1 MQQTLTSYLER
12 ICRILMLLLLLL
24 VPLIY
29 PLQIRD
35 QWMAPLERFF
45 IQHNLLQFWVEQL
58 VPFLYLGYAPLTLK
72 ESIASV
78 LIISL
83 VICYFLLKILQRH
96 EPQRTGVRHWIL
108 LMFLLYVGISLFY
121 TPTFYYSLRTHTK
134 LILFVLFFLIV
145 SDMPKTRKFVMQTL
159 GILILT
165 AFCLSV
171 VALLQHLEL
180 SKSFLHEF
188 PDVRNRMGS
197 FIGHNTGLSSFLMP
211 SFFVGIALFL
221 LTKHPLRKI
230 VLGIFLALLIAV
242 FLTAQS
248 KGVWLVLLFTTP
260 VYLYHLTRVAQVR
273 LPLRTTLIST
283 IVILLLMLSQ
293 LISSQYNPLKSPEA
307 PLLSRLGHFNPA
319 VIKKGTRFRIL
330 VCSMPLIGQSP
341 IWGHGIGS
349 FQYVY
354 PKAQGAYLTEHQET
368 LLWPTPKRTMRAHND
383 YLQIAVELGIVG
395 LLFVLV
401 GLYRYLQFGWTV
413 LECSAD
419 PWERGIQCGIFLGL
433 AATILHA
440 FLDFPMHIAPIALQF
455 AFLLGIWISGDRV
468 WRLVPEAQQ
477 TISPPQ
483 SSLDTSQAPTANET
497 RIPRPGRVG
506 LLAFA
511 LIMIGVSPI
520 ANYFILINYGSDIYR
535 ARAEGYVQYFLT
547 VPDATREQKFLWLRN
562 AEDFIHKAITRDP
575 LNSYLSFSGG
585 EIAYM
590 IGSTLVKTLNDPS
603 VGDDPDRVNFYKA
616 KTFLYLHRA
625 IDRLEASL
633 REMRFHAVFHLLG
646 LSYYELS
653 KLSPDDDYLRQAK
666 ENLQTAI
673 WYSPAYT
680 PSLDRLA
687 EIYIEQHVPNPMLI
701 RSLQRKIAKYDAQ
714 FYEDHYV
721 GKAFRELYNM
731 QYEKAAETFQSLI
744 QITPERQDLY
754 LHLATAYLYMN
765 RIPEAEQ
772 ILREQ
777 KRLRPNSPEV
787 DSQLVTLYMKK
798 GDFQSAYEYTRRV
811 LERSKEEND
820 YYEVI
825 EALCLERLGQI
836 TEAQQKLTT
845 ILEKAKSKPIYL
857 YNLGY
862 ILVEFF
868 NDPERGIHFLEQRV
882 ALPVSTNPKA
892 YQMIAEHY
900 LEQGN
905 LEKAEHY
912 NTLLLQAFPG
922 FKAAMKLQE
931 EIQQRRDE
939 VSPKLEN

>member
-1 MQQTLTSYLER
+1 MQQTITRYLER
-12 ICRILMLLLLLL
+12 ICRILILLLLLL

-35 QWMAPLERFF
+35 QWMAQLEAFF
-45 IQHNLLQFWVEQL
+45 IQHNLSQFWAEQL

-72 ESIASV
+72 GSIASV

-83 VICYFLLKILQRH
+83 VVCYFLLKILQRN
-96 EPQRTGVRHWIL
+96 EPRRTGVRHWIL
-108 LMFLLYVGISLFY
+108 LMFLLYGAISLFY
-121 TPTFYYSLRTHTK
+121 TPTFYYSLRTYTNV
-134 LILFVLFFLIV
+134 ILFVLFFLIV
-145 SDMPKTRKFVMQTL
+145 SDMAKTRKFVMQAV
-159 GILILT
+159 GILFFT
-165 AFCLSV
+165 AFCLGV

-180 SKSFLHEF
+180 SRSFLHEF
-188 PDVRNRMGS
+188 PNVRNRMGS
-197 FIGHNTGLSSFLMP
+197 FIGHNTGLSCFLMP
-211 SFFVGIALFL
+211 SFFVAIALFL
-221 LTKHPLRKI
+221 VTKRPWHKI
-230 VLGIFLALLIAV
+230 VLGIFLVFLIAV

-248 KGVWLVLLFTTP
+248 KGVWLVLLFVTP

-273 LPLRTTLIST
+273 LPIRTILIST
-283 IVILLLMLSQ
+283 IIILLLMLSQ
-293 LISSQYNPLKSPEA
+293 VISSRYNPFKSPEA
-307 PLLSRLGHFNPA
+307 PILTRLSHFNPA

-330 VCSMPLIGQSP
+330 VCSMPLISQSP

-354 PKAQGAYLTEHQET
+354 PKAQGAYLTEHHET
-368 LLWPTPKRTMRAHND
+368 LLWPTPKRTLRAHND
-383 YLQIAVELGIVG
+383 YIQIAIELGIVG
-395 LLFVLV
+395 LLLVLI
-401 GLYRYLQFGWTV
+401 GLYHYLKFGWTV
-413 LECSAD
+413 LECSSD
-419 PWERGIQCGIFLGL
+419 PWERGIQCGIFIAL

-455 AFLLGIWISGDRV
+455 AFLFGIWISGDRL
-468 WRLVPEAQQ
+468 WRLAPEAHQ
-477 TISPPQ
+477 IASPSQ
-483 SSLDTSQAPTANET
+483 SAPDTPQAPAPNGT
-497 RIPRPGRVG
+497 RIPRLGRVG

-511 LIMIGVSPI
+511 LILIGVSPL
-520 ANYFILINYGSDIYR
+520 ANHFILINYVTDIYR
-535 ARAEGYVQYFLT
+535 ARAEGYVQNFLT
-547 VPDATREQKFLWLRN
+547 VPDATREQKFLWLRS
-562 AEDFIHKAITRDP
+562 AEALIRKAMSRDR
-575 LNSYLSFSGG
+575 LNGYLSFSGG

-590 IGSTLVKTLNDPS
+590 IGSTLAKTLNDPS
-603 VGDDPDRVNFYKA
+603 IGDDPDGVNFYKA
-616 KTFLYLHRA
+616 KAHLYLNRG

-633 REMRFHAVFHLLG
+633 REIRFHAVFYLLG

-653 KLSPDDDYLRQAK
+653 KLSPDDDYLREAK

-680 PSLDRLA
+680 PALDRLA
-687 EIYIEQHVPNPMLI
+687 EIYIKQRVPNPMLI
-701 RSLQRKIAKYDAQ
+701 RSLHRKIAKYDPQ

-721 GKAFRELYNM
+721 GKAFRELYNG
-731 QYEKAAETFQSLI
+731 QYEKAVETFQSLI

-754 LHLATAYLYMN
+754 LHLATTYLFMN

-777 KRLRPNSPEV
+777 KRLRPNSTEV
-787 DSQLVTLYMKK
+787 DSQLVTLYLKK

-811 LERSKEEND
+811 LERTKDGND

-836 TEAQQKLTT
+836 TDAQQKLTT
-845 ILEKAKSKPIYL
+845 ILEKAKAKPVYL

-882 ALPVSTNPKA
+882 ALPIPTNPKA
-892 YQMIAEHY
+892 YQMIAEY
-900 LEQGN
+900 YFKQGD

-912 NTLLLQAFPG
+912 NNLLLQAFPG
-922 FKAAMKLQE
+922 FEAAKKLQD
-931 EIQQRRDE
+931 EIQQRRDATPSKQE
-939 VSPKLEN
+939 E

>member
-1 MQQTLTSYLER
+1 MQQTITSYLER
-12 ICRILMLLLLLL
+12 ICRILILLLLLL

-29 PLQIRD
+29 PLEIRN
-35 QWMAPLERFF
+35 QWMAQLEIFF
-45 IQHNLLQFWVEQL
+45 SQHNLFQFWRGQL
-58 VPFLYLGYAPLTLK
+58 APFLYLGHAPLTLK
-72 ESIASV
+72 ESIAGV

-83 VICYFLLKILQRH
+83 IVCYFLLKILQSH

-121 TPTFYYSLRTHTK
+121 TPTFYYSLRTYTN
-134 LILFVLFFLIV
+134 LLLFVLFFLIV
-145 SDMPKTRKFVMQTL
+145 SDMAKTRKFVMQTVGVL
-159 GILILT
+159 FFT
-165 AFCLSV
+165 AFFLGV

-180 SKSFLHEF
+180 SRSFFHEF

-197 FIGHNTGLSSFLMP
+197 LIGHNTGLSSFLMP
-211 SFFVGIALFL
+211 SFFVAIALFL

-242 FLTAQS
+242 FFTAQS

-273 LPLRTTLIST
+273 LPPRTILIST

-293 LISSQYNPLKSPEA
+293 VISSPYNPLKSPEA
-307 PLLSRLGHFNPA
+307 PILKRLGHFNPA

-330 VCSMPLIGQSP
+330 TCSMPLIGQSP

-354 PKAQGAYLTEHQET
+354 PKAQGAYLTEHHET

-383 YLQIAVELGIVG
+383 YIQIAVELGIVG
-395 LLFVLV
+395 LLLVLV

-413 LECSAD
+413 LECTAD

-455 AFLLGIWISGDRV
+455 AFLLGIWVSGDRL
-468 WRLVPEAQQ
+468 WRPVPEAQQ
-477 TISPPQ
+477 TISPSQ
-483 SSLDTSQAPTANET
+483 SAPDTSQAPAANGT
-497 RIPRPGRVG
+497 HIPRPGRVG

-511 LIMIGVSPI
+511 LILIGVSPI
-520 ANYFILINYGSDIYR
+520 ANHFILIKYETDIYR
-535 ARAEGYVQYFLT
+535 ARAEGYVQHFLT
-547 VPDATREQKFLWLRN
+547 IPDATREQEFFWLRN
-562 AEDFIHKAITRDP
+562 AEALIRKAMSHDR
-575 LNSYLSFSGG
+575 LNTYFLFSGG

-590 IGSTLVKTLNDPS
+590 LGSTLAKTSNDPS
-603 VGDDPDRVNFYKA
+603 IGDDPDLVNFYKA
-616 KTFLYLHRA
+616 KTHLYLHRA

-633 REMRFHAVFHLLG
+633 QEMRFHAVFHLLG

-653 KLSPDDDYLRQAK
+653 KLSPDDDYLRKAK
-666 ENLQTAI
+666 ENFQTAI
-673 WYSPAYT
+673 WYSPGYT
-680 PSLDRLA
+680 PALDRLA
-687 EIYIEQHVPNPMLI
+687 EIYIKQRVPNPMLI
-701 RSLQRKIAKYDAQ
+701 RSLQQKIVKYDPQ

-721 GKAFRELYNM
+721 GKAFRELFNG
-731 QYEKAAETFQSLI
+731 QYEEAVETFQSLI

-754 LHLATAYLYMN
+754 LHLAKSYLYMN
-765 RIPEAEQ
+765 KIPEAEQ

-777 KRLRPNSPEV
+777 KRLRPNSVEV
-787 DSQLVTLYMKK
+787 DSQLITLYMKK

-811 LERSKEEND
+811 LERTKDGND
-820 YYEVI
+820 YCEVI

-836 TEAQQKLTT
+836 PEAQQKLTT
-845 ILEKAKSKPIYL
+845 ILEKAKVKPVYL
-857 YNLGY
+857 YDLGY

-882 ALPVSTNPKA
+882 ALPVPTNPKA
-892 YQMIAEHY
+892 HQMIAEYY

-922 FKAAMKLQE
+922 FKAAKKLQA
-931 EIQQRRDE
+931 EIQQRRATTPSKPE
-939 VSPKLEN
+939 E